1 MSRLVVNL
9 VTGTRTVHLV
19 QLESSPAQR
28 TQYLAQF
35 VLSES
40 ISPVLDR
47 LPVHPA
53 LRVRTTT
60 TRGRHLSRLVLLA
73 LRVNTRMRSRLEV
86 SMTVVLARLVRLRLR
101 LDRQRVKV
109 AVQVLTPAAPASL
122 FAPLVLQGNESIIRE
137 ELLVVIVSLGNMLT
151 KRDNNRALLALQE
164 GIQSPLDKPPAT
176 FVRRGRY
183 HLQEHLLVQIAEWES
198 IVCRGHQCVHRV
210 LRLTVTHR
218 RLLNSPLVIIAARA
232 SMPLARPGVVVP
244 APSTLFRW
252 VGPIAAIL
260 VLAIATRPVVRRH
273 ATAVDL
279 VSATTLRLVPT
290 ISASTAQQESTTSMV
305 MEYLVTVAKVG
316 SSLHLLGPPFARPR
330 QPENTLT
337 VPTPMK
343 SRALLTL
350 TALEELIAP
359 AVIVLAIATRPVVR
373 RHATAVDQVSATTLR
388 LVPTIS
394 ALTAQQES
402 TTSMVMERPAPP
414 ARPTPTVTVEQAPAI
429 AVLLVSTTADHL
441 VQLVLPTPST
451 QMETGH
457 PVVIV
462 PPTVTVMR
470 VHPIA
475 TVAFRVSPTTGTLQL
490 LTSVK
495 TVMQDIF
502 LMEELVR
509 RVMARVNFL
518 LPPERVTATLLPRA
532 STQTL
537 ATRPKSIALLTTTAR
552 EL

>member
-60 TRGRHLSRLVLLA
+60 TRGRRLSRLVLLA

-290 ISASTAQQESTTSMV
+290 ISA
-305 MEYLVTVAKVG
+305 
-316 SSLHLLGPPFARPR
+316 
-330 QPENTLT
+330 
-337 VPTPMK
+337 
-343 SRALLTL
+343 
-350 TALEELIAP
+350 
-359 AVIVLAIATRPVVR
+359 
-373 RHATAVDQVSATTLR
+373 
-388 LVPTIS
+388 
-394 ALTAQQES
+394 LTAQQQS

-441 VQLVLPTPST
+441 VRLVLPTPST